1 MSYAVE
7 YTGLCDSDFSRLK
20 REGLSMTVFGRKC
33 GDQYLFHSVKR
44 QKLLCGIDRNPATHC
59 NCRLQHQTGG
69 QLASFLGEHLQHNR
83 RVVLME
89 TSKNSL

>member
-1 MSYAVE
+1 MSYVVG
-7 YTGLCDSDFSRLK
+7 YTGLCDPDFSRLK

-33 GDQYLFHSVKR
+33 GDQYLFHNVKR
-44 QKLLCGIDRNPATHC
+44 QKLLCAIARHPATHC
-59 NCRLQHQTGG
+59 NCRLQTGG
-69 QLASFLGEHLQHNR
+69 QLASLLDEHLHYNR